1 MICDSMCIKL
11 FLYSPASG
19 PPSKIVMILMK
30 QDFYDDSSDSRGQDH
45 SRKSRIIMIQ
55 CIVIFPCKY
64 VTVIH
69 LFLKCKWDTSSETLR
84 SSIFFKTFQENG
96 LKHIETVFVVLKYL
110 FTIASHLSDL
120 VSCAKRVVVIRGV
133 QASAF
138 RFIRCPALPR
148 LSFLI
153 AYMVLYIH
161 ASSVDSRHTV
171 PPAMCLESDGTRD
184 ECARDARGSNW
195 VFKSHPGYRYKVSL
209 HEFLL
214 QHGVVASI
222 VPSCHLLCL
231 STPKTSM

>member
-11 FLYSPASG
+11 FLYVPASG

-45 SRKSRIIMIQ
+45 SRTSRIIMIQ

-84 SSIFFKTFQENG
+84 SSIFFKTFQENE

-153 AYMVLYIH
+153 TYMVL
-161 ASSVDSRHTV
+161 
-171 PPAMCLESDGTRD
+171 
-184 ECARDARGSNW
+184 
-195 VFKSHPGYRYKVSL
+195 
-209 HEFLL
+209 
-214 QHGVVASI
+214 
-222 VPSCHLLCL
+222 
-231 STPKTSM
+231 